1 MRVERQTE
9 EGPVSIEGG
18 VAIVTGGAT
27 GVGRAVCEG
36 LAARGAAA
44 VVVDYAHSRE
54 AAEQVASSL
63 RAAGTA
69 AEAVRADMAD
79 ERAVREL
86 VDGAVARH
94 GRLDVLV
101 NSAAVTRFIPHPD
114 LDALTDE
121 VWRELLQ
128 TNLMGPFYAARAAA
142 PALRRSGGAIVN
154 VASIAGHRGS
164 GSSIPYAVS
173 KAALLQLTR
182 GLAIALAPE
191 VRVNAVSP
199 GHIDTRWH
207 RDHLGDEG
215 ATELARRNA
224 ESEPLGRVAMAEDV
238 AEVILNLLATP
249 MVTGQTLIVDGGK
262 HLKYG

>member
-1 MRVERQTE
+1 M
-9 EGPVSIEGG
+9 SIKGG

-36 LAARGAAA
+36 LAERGAAA

-54 AAEQVASSL
+54 AAEALAADL
-63 RAAGTA
+63 RSRGTD
-69 AEAVRADMAD
+69 AEAVQADVAD

-86 VDGAVARH
+86 VDGVVTRH
-94 GRLDVLV
+94 GRLDIVV

-114 LDALTDE
+114 LDALTDDI
-121 VWRELLQ
+121 WQTILQ
-128 TNLMGPFYAARAAA
+128 TNLMGPFYVARAAA
-142 PALRRSGGAIVN
+142 PALRRSHGAIVS
-154 VASIAGHRGS
+154 VSSISGHRGS

-182 GLAIALAPE
+182 SLAIALAPE

-215 ATELARRNA
+215 ADELARRNA
-224 ESEPLGRVAMAEDV
+224 EAEPMGRVSKAEDV
-238 AEVILNLLATP
+238 AEVILALLETQ

-262 HLKYG
+262 HLTYR

>member
-1 MRVERQTE
+1 M
-9 EGPVSIEGG
+9 SIQGA

-27 GVGRAVCEG
+27 GIGRAVCEG

-54 AAEQVASSL
+54 AAEELATRL
-63 RAAGTA
+63 RSTG
-69 AEAVRADMAD
+69 AEARAVQADVAD
-79 ERAVREL
+79 EGAVREL
-86 VDGAVARH
+86 VGQVVDRH
-94 GRLDVLV
+94 GRLDILV
-101 NSAAVTRFIPHPD
+101 NCAAITRFIPHPD
-114 LDALTDE
+114 LDALTDDA
-121 VWRELLQ
+121 WRDLLQ

-142 PALRRSGGAIVN
+142 AALRRAHGAIVN
-154 VASIAGHRGS
+154 VASIAGHRAT

-182 GLAIALAPE
+182 SLAIALAPE

-199 GHIDTRWH
+199 GHVDTRWH

-215 ATELARRNA
+215 ADELARRNA
-224 ESEPLGRVAMAEDV
+224 ESEPLGRVALAEDV
-238 AEVILNLLATP
+238 AEVILNLLETP

-262 HLKYG
+262 HLKYA

>member
-1 MRVERQTE
+1 M
-9 EGPVSIEGG
+9 SIQGG

-27 GVGRAVCEG
+27 GIGRAVCEG

-44 VVVDYAHSRE
+44 VVVDYAHSRD
-54 AAEQVASSL
+54 AAQEVVARI
-63 RAAGTA
+63 RAAGS
-69 AEAVRADMAD
+69 EGSAVQADVAD

-86 VDGAVARH
+86 VDQVVTRH

-101 NSAAVTRFIPHPD
+101 NSAGITRFIPYPD

-121 VWRELLQ
+121 VWRDLLQ
-128 TNLMGPFYAARAAA
+128 TNLLGPFYAAHAAA
-142 PALRRSGGAIVN
+142 AALRRSRGAIVN
-154 VASIAGHRGS
+154 VASIAAHRAM

-182 GLAIALAPE
+182 SLAIALAPE

-199 GHIDTRWH
+199 GHVDTRWH

-215 ATELARRNA
+215 ADELARRNA
-224 ESEPLGRVAMAEDV
+224 ESEPLGRVALAEDV
-238 AEVILNLLATP
+238 AEVILNLLDTP

>member
-1 MRVERQTE
+1 MTIR
-9 EGPVSIEGG
+9 GG

-27 GVGRAVCEG
+27 GIGRAVCEG

-54 AAEQVASSL
+54 AAEELASQL
-63 RAAGTA
+63 RSAGT
-69 AEAVRADMAD
+69 EASAVQADVSD
-79 ERAVREL
+79 ERAVTGL
-86 VDGAVARH
+86 VDHVVERH
-94 GRLDVLV
+94 GHLDILV
-101 NSAAVTRFIPHPD
+101 NSAGVTRFIPHPD
-114 LDALTDE
+114 LDSVTDE
-121 VWRELLQ
+121 VWQTLLQ
-128 TNLMGPFYAARAAA
+128 TNLIGPFYIARAAA
-142 PALRRSGGAIVN
+142 PALRRARGAIVN
-154 VASIAGHRGS
+154 VASISGHRAT

-199 GHIDTRWH
+199 GHVDTRWH

-215 ATELARRNA
+215 ADELARRNA
-224 ESEPLGRVAMAEDV
+224 ETEPLGRVATADDV
-238 AEVILNLLATP
+238 AEAILNLLDTH

-262 HLKYG
+262 HLKYGG